1 MTVKVELGVATGFI
15 LNDAVAGVLD
25 NTDYLLGG
33 LTWLDMSA
41 YVYSVSTERGKNR
54 ELDRFNAGTFTVS
67 LRNDGRVFDPYNYT
81 SPFSGYIIPRKQLRV
96 SVDGVV
102 QFVGTIT
109 DWSFDYEV
117 GGVSTATV
125 TGTDDFAKLAQLNV
139 RDFTPPEELTGARVD
154 RVLAKTVPAW
164 PAAQRSIDTGTS
176 TVNTDAVQDVSA
188 MDYLQKVVDSEQGYL
203 YIGKDGVLNFR
214 DRNTTPKTSGS
225 STLVRTN
232 LYKWNT
238 VSKNVSYF
246 SVTDI
251 YGTYYNRFTFLSLNN
266 FPSGKAVYYPRY
278 YATNSIV
285 VFEVESTPVTGGTSY
300 LFSGYSA
307 TNFASVLTL
316 KVRWFNSSNIFISTS
331 GGTGVVTEGLE
342 SVLLTE
348 LFTSPP
354 TAAYAKIQV
363 VFDDTNSTS
372 GSSGFTF
379 GTPQGVYFSSF
390 MIEAGVTSYTSYF
403 DGNYDPSLEFY
414 YNWDLST
421 GSVNAATSRKYQISG
436 ALSQN
441 IFDDEGVHIPYM
453 SAAVNYGSE
462 QLVNQAIVNATVG
475 TRTADNTTSQFA
487 YGLSSLN
494 VDTVLSTG
502 AQLQSVASWLVRRF
516 KEPEY
521 QFEAVTVN
529 VDSLNATNR
538 AAVLAM
544 DIATIAEMQFTPNQ
558 TGSPIVQRCMII
570 GIKHDITPERHD
582 VTFQFQQLP
591 FTFFVL
597 DDVAWGKLDGVGV
610 LGF

>member
-25 NTDYLLGG
+25 NTQYLLGG

-41 YVYSVSTERGKNR
+41 YVYSVSTERGRNR

-102 QFVGTIT
+102 QFLGTVT

-154 RVLAKTVPAW
+154 RVLGKTVPAW

-232 LYKWNT
+232 YAKWNT
-238 VSKNVSYF
+238 VLGNA
-246 SVTDI
+246 
-251 YGTYYNRFTFLSLNN
+251 TYFTFENANYNGISWLTTSAY
-266 FPSGKAVYYPRY
+266 PSGKVLRHGIGTKYGVD
-278 YATNSIV
+278 ILQV
-285 VFEVESTPVTGGTSY
+285 LDTPITALTPY
-300 LFSGYSA
+300 LFSVYVTPSYASQVSLGVLWQTAGGGDISYSFGTETSISA
-307 TNFASVLTL
+307 GTPTL
-316 KVRWFNSSNIFISTS
+316 LK
-331 GGTGVVTEGLE
+331 EY
-342 SVLLTE
+342 
-348 LFTSPP
+348 FTAPA
-354 TAAYAKIQV
+354 TAAKCVIRVRFTDSAA
-363 VFDDTNSTS
+363 
-372 GSSGFTF
+372 GF
-379 GTPQGVYFSSF
+379 YDYIEFSSF
-390 MIEAGVTSYTSYF
+390 MIEANTSTYTSYF
-403 DGNYDPSLEFY
+403 DGNYPQSLEYY
-414 YNWDLST
+414 YNWDLSA
-421 GSVNAATSRKYQISG
+421 GSANAAPSRKYQVSG
-436 ALSQN
+436 ALTQN
-441 IFDDEGVHIPYM
+441 IFDDQGVHIPYM

-462 QLVNQAIVNATVG
+462 QLINEAVVNATVG
-475 TRTADNTTSQFA
+475 TRTASNTTSQFA
-487 YGLSSLN
+487 YGLSSIS
-494 VDTVLSTG
+494 VDTVLSTA
-502 AQLQSVASWLVRRF
+502 AQLTSVASWLVRRF
-516 KEPEY
+516 KDPEY
-521 QFEAVTVN
+521 RFEAVTVN

-558 TGSPIVQRCMII
+558 TGSPIVQRCMVI
-570 GIKHDITPERHD
+570 GIKHDITPDRHD